1 MNKTAEG
8 NKHAEEFFRK
18 EYTLNYLTGNYKL
31 PYVAIINGITM
42 GGGVGLSVHGPFR
55 IATETTTIAMPE
67 TAIGLFPDVGGSHF
81 LPRLSN
87 NLGVFLGLTGYRLR
101 GIDVLHA
108 GFATHFVPTN
118 RLEEVERKLVDIPKA
133 NYNTVKDVLDKSSES
148 VNSHAPFSLQD
159 QLPLIN
165 RVFSIDTKN
174 VETIL
179 ERLKSDGSD
188 FALKQLATLEKMSP
202 TSLKLTF
209 EQLKRGQKL
218 DLKDCLIMEYRLA
231 QNTMIGH
238 DFYEGVR
245 AAIMNKTAEGNKHAE
260 EFFRKEYTLNY
271 LTGNYKLPY
280 VAIINGITMGGGVG
294 LSVHGPFRIATETT
308 TIAMPETA
316 IGLFPDVGGSHFL
329 SRLSNNLGVFLGLT
343 GYRLRGIDVLHAG
356 FATHFVPTNRLEEVE
371 RKLVDIPKANYNSV
385 KDVLDKSS
393 ESVNSHASF
402 SLQDQLP
409 LINRVFSI
417 DTKNVETILERLK
430 SDGSDFALKQLA
442 TLEKMSPTSLKLT
455 FEQLKRG
462 QKLDLKDCLIMEYRL
477 AQNTMIGHDFYEGS
491 PTSLKLTFEQLK
503 RGQKL
508 DLKDCL
514 IMEYRLAQNTM
525 IGHDFYEGVRA
536 VLVDKDNKPQWKPN
550 SLKNVSDKEIEDYF
564 KKPSSNEDLQI

>member
-1 MNKTAEG
+1 MYRTLLNRSCLSQIFPRVNIHLSTPKVEEATSSKDVQQKSSTSTNDEVKFDYKNKTGIIQLNKPKALNALSLSMIEKIYPKMKEWESDGKTELVIVKSTIPKAFCAGGDIKAIMNKTAEG

-118 RLEEVERKLVDIPKA
+118 RLEEVERKLV
-133 NYNTVKDVLDKSSES
+133 E
-148 VNSHAPFSLQD
+148 
-159 QLPLIN
+159 
-165 RVFSIDTKN
+165 
-174 VETIL
+174 
-179 ERLKSDGSD
+179 
-188 FALKQLATLEKMSP
+188 
-202 TSLKLTF
+202 
-209 EQLKRGQKL
+209 
-218 DLKDCLIMEYRLA
+218 
-231 QNTMIGH
+231 
-238 DFYEGVR
+238 
-245 AAIMNKTAEGNKHAE
+245 
-260 EFFRKEYTLNY
+260 
-271 LTGNYKLPY
+271 
-280 VAIINGITMGGGVG
+280 
-294 LSVHGPFRIATETT
+294 
-308 TIAMPETA
+308 
-316 IGLFPDVGGSHFL
+316 
-329 SRLSNNLGVFLGLT
+329 
-343 GYRLRGIDVLHAG
+343 
-356 FATHFVPTNRLEEVE
+356 
-371 RKLVDIPKANYNSV
+371 IPKANYNSV

-477 AQNTMIGHDFYEGS
+477 AQNTMIGHDFYEG
-491 PTSLKLTFEQLK
+491 
-503 RGQKL
+503 
-508 DLKDCL
+508 
-514 IMEYRLAQNTM
+514 
-525 IGHDFYEGVRA
+525 VRA